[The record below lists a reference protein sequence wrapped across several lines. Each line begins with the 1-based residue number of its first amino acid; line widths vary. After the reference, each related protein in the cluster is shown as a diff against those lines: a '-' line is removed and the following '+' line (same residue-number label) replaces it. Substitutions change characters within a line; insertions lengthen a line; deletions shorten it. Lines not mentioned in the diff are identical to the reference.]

1 MKAQDLRLYLV
12 TDRMSAAG
20 RNVKDV
26 VAKALKGGATMIQI
40 REKEASARDII
51 ALAVAVK
58 QMAAP
63 YGVPVIINDRVDI
76 AVAAGADGVH
86 LGRSDVP
93 CGVARSILGRDKII
107 GLSVENFGQ
116 VFIAN
121 GLDVDYIGASPVFLT
136 PTKTDTSIPFGLDG
150 LAEVVDIS
158 SHPVVAI
165 GGINLVTAPKV
176 IGCGVDGLAVVSAI
190 MGAGDPQA
198 AASALKRLWENS
210 N

>member
-26 VAKALKGGATMIQI
+26 VAKALKGGVTMIQI

>member
-1 MKAQDLRLYLV
+1 MKVQDLRLYLV

-20 RNVKDV
+20 RNVKEV
-26 VAKALKGGATMIQI
+26 VAKALQGGVTMIQV

-51 ALAVAVK
+51 TLAVAVK

-107 GLSVENFGQ
+107 GLSVENLGQ

-121 GLDVDYIGASPVFLT
+121 DLDVDYIGASPVFLT

-150 LAEVVDIS
+150 LSEVVDIS

-190 MGAGDPQA
+190 MGADNPQSA
-198 AASALKRLWENS
+198 AHDLIKLWGNS

>member
-1 MKAQDLRLYLV
+1 MQDLRLYLV

-20 RNVKDV
+20 RNVKEV
-26 VAKALKGGATMIQI
+26 VAKALQGGVTMIQI

-51 ALAVAVK
+51 TLAVAVK

-150 LAEVVDIS
+150 LSEVVDIS

-190 MGAGDPQA
+190 MGADNPQSA
-198 AASALKRLWENS
+198 AHDLIKLWGNS

>member
-26 VAKALKGGATMIQI
+26 VAKALKGGVTMIQI

-190 MGAGDPQA
+190 MGAGDSQA

>member
-26 VAKALKGGATMIQI
+26 VAKALKGGVTMIQI

-51 ALAVAVK
+51 ALAVEVK

>member
-1 MKAQDLRLYLV
+1 MKVQDLRLYLV

-20 RNVKDV
+20 RNVKEV
-26 VAKALKGGATMIQI
+26 VAKALQGGVTMIQI

-51 ALAVAVK
+51 TLAVAVK

-150 LAEVVDIS
+150 LSEVVDIS

-190 MGAGDPQA
+190 MGADNPQSA
-198 AASALKRLWENS
+198 AHDLIKLWGNS

>member
-26 VAKALKGGATMIQI
+26 VAKALKGGVTMIQI

-51 ALAVAVK
+51 ALAVEVK

-198 AASALKRLWENS
+198 AASALKGLWGNS